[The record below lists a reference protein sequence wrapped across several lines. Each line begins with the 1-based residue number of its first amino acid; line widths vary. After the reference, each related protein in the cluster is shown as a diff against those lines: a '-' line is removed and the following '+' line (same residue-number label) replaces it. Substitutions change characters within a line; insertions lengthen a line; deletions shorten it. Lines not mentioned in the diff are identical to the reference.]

1 MRHTGLRPSGSV
13 LIKQSDSLCPL
24 QFLPG
29 AHPAAS
35 SSLSRSSAA
44 ESGFRP
50 ESSAGH
56 NRRAPSRDLR
66 ASTGLNQSFLKLR
79 IRLADFPCLHCS
91 LSARGLAVGD
101 LMRLIGT
108 HSMHSDCQE
117 PARIFTGRPDAR
129 RTRPEQ
135 VALFGRAAN
144 CFSERLASA
153 VGFFFNHTK
162 KRELFPGLGS
172 SSPSAATR
180 RRSDPA
186 RTPGPISRVEA
197 RESVLDS
204 LSGRRL
210 YETARFTAL
219 AGRPRR
225 GYTRSIAGLAEPC
238 SSSAFEVS
246 LECLLLPPRS
256 ARPAAP
262 AALACDLLR
271 YRPACLLVQRA
282 FSRT

>member
-1 MRHTGLRPSGSV
+1 
-13 LIKQSDSLCPL
+13 
-24 QFLPG
+24 
-29 AHPAAS
+29 
-35 SSLSRSSAA
+35 
-44 ESGFRP
+44 
-50 ESSAGH
+50 
-56 NRRAPSRDLR
+56 
-66 ASTGLNQSFLKLR
+66 
-79 IRLADFPCLHCS
+79 
-91 LSARGLAVGD
+91 
-101 LMRLIGT
+101 MRLIGT

-153 VGFFFNHTK
+153 VGFFFDHTK

-210 YETARFTAL
+210 YETARFAAL
-219 AGRPRR
+219 AGRPQARLYR
-225 GYTRSIAGLAEPC
+225 DRSPVSRSPAPLRP
-238 SSSAFEVS
+238 SRVS